1 MVTAKRNAT
10 IRAHRPRVHPSEAL
24 CRALRAGLRQRADP
38 AKAPGMQA
46 YMKSAMPYAG
56 VQTPA
61 LRALCREVFTAW
73 PLDTQARWLDTV
85 LALWRRAQYREERYA
100 AINLAGFRTY
110 RDYRDLQALP
120 TYEEMVVDGAWW
132 DYVDAI
138 AVRLVGGL
146 LSSYPREMKRRMRSW
161 ARGAD
166 LWKRRTAILCQ
177 LSFKHATDIDL
188 LHSFIEH
195 SIEEREFFLRKAIGW
210 ALREHAKTDPDTVV
224 AYVVANAHRMS
235 ALSKRE
241 ALRNLVKAGHID
253 AVP

>member
-1 MVTAKRNAT
+1 M
-10 IRAHRPRVHPSEAL
+10 
-24 CRALRAGLRQRADP
+24 
-38 AKAPGMQA
+38 APGMQA
-46 YMKSAMPYAG
+46 YMKSEMAYVG

-61 LRALCREVFTAW
+61 LRALCREVFSAH

-100 AINLAGFRTY
+100 AITLAGFRAY
-110 RDYRDLQALP
+110 RDFRNLKALP

-132 DYVDAI
+132 DYVDSI

-146 LSSYPREMKRRMRSW
+146 LSSYPREMTRRMRAW
-161 ARGAD
+161 ARGPD

-177 LSFKHATDIDL
+177 LSFKDATDVDL
-188 LHSFIEH
+188 LHSCIEP
-195 SIEEREFFLRKAIGW
+195 SIEDREFFLRKAIGW
-210 ALREHAKTDPDTVV
+210 ALREHAKTDPDGIVD
-224 AYVVANAHRMS
+224 YVVANAHRMS

-241 ALRNLVKAGHID
+241 ALRNLVKAGRID

>member
-1 MVTAKRNAT
+1 MSTKRNAT
-10 IRAHRPRVHPSEAL
+10 IRAHRPRVYPSVAL
-24 CRALRAGLRQRADP
+24 CRALRAGLQQRADP

-46 YMKSAMPYAG
+46 YMKSEMPYLG

-61 LRALCREVFTAW
+61 LRALCREVFSAH
-73 PLDTQARWLDTV
+73 PLGSQARWLDTV

-100 AINLAGFRTY
+100 AITLAGFRLY
-110 RDYRDLQALP
+110 RDFRNLKALP

-146 LSSYPREMKRRMRSW
+146 LSRHPREMTRRMRAW
-161 ARGAD
+161 ARGSD

-177 LSFKHATDIDL
+177 LSFKDATDVDL
-188 LHSFIEH
+188 LHSCIEH
-195 SIEEREFFLRKAIGW
+195 SIGDREFFLRKAIGW
-210 ALREHAKTDPDTVV
+210 ALREHAKTDPDGVV
-224 AYVVANAHRMS
+224 DYVVANAHRMS

-241 ALRNLVKAGHID
+241 ALRNLVKAGRIER
-253 AVP
+253 AP

>member
-1 MVTAKRNAT
+1 
-10 IRAHRPRVHPSEAL
+10 
-24 CRALRAGLRQRADP
+24 
-38 AKAPGMQA
+38 MQA
-46 YMKSAMPYAG
+46 YMKSEMPYVG

-61 LRALCREVFTAW
+61 LRALCREVFTTH

-100 AINLAGFRTY
+100 AINLAGFRIY
-110 RDYRDLQALP
+110 RDYRNLKALP

-146 LSSYPREMKRRMRSW
+146 LSSYPREMTGCMRAW
-161 ARGAD
+161 ARGPD

-177 LSFKHATDIDL
+177 LSFKDATDVDL
-188 LHSFIEH
+188 LHFCIEP
-195 SIEEREFFLRKAIGW
+195 SIEDREFFLRKAIGW
-210 ALREHAKTDPDTVV
+210 ALREHAKTDPDGVTD
-224 AYVVANAHRMS
+224 YVVANAHRMS

-241 ALRNLVKAGHID
+241 ALRNLVKAGRID

>member
-1 MVTAKRNAT
+1 
-10 IRAHRPRVHPSEAL
+10 
-24 CRALRAGLRQRADP
+24 
-38 AKAPGMQA
+38 MQA
-46 YMKSAMPYAG
+46 YMKSEMPYVG

-61 LRALCREVFTAW
+61 LRALCREVFATH

-100 AINLAGFRTY
+100 AINLVGFRIY
-110 RDYRDLQALP
+110 RDFRNLKALP
-120 TYEEMVVDGAWW
+120 TYEEMVVYGAWW

-146 LSSYPREMKRRMRSW
+146 LSSYPREMTLRMRAW
-161 ARGAD
+161 ARGSD

-177 LSFKHATDIDL
+177 LSFKDATDVDL
-188 LHSFIEH
+188 LHACIEH
-195 SIEEREFFLRKAIGW
+195 SIGDREFFLRKAIGW
-210 ALREHAKTDPDTVV
+210 ALREHAKTDPDGV
-224 AYVVANAHRMS
+224 ADYVVANAHRMS